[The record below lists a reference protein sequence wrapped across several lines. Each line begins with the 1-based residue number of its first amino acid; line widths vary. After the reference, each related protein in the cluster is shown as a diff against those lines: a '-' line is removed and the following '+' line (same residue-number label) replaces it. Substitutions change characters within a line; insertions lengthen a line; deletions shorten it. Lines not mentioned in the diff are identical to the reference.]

1 MENALKISQSD
12 VSGWWAIWRYL
23 PTGTTK
29 VTDDVPNFKIFS
41 DAAIALA
48 DEDTR
53 KEFVRECVQ
62 RIEESLLSLLK

>member
-1 MENALKISQSD
+1 MENVLRISPSD

-29 VTDDVPNFKIFS
+29 VTDDVPNFKIFN

-48 DEDTR
+48 DEETR
-53 KEFVRECVQ
+53 KAFVRECTQ
-62 RIEESLLSLLK
+62 RIEESLLGLIK

>member
-1 MENALKISQSD
+1 MENVLRISPSD

-29 VTDDVPNFKIFS
+29 VTDDVPNFKIFN

-53 KEFVRECVQ
+53 TEFVRECVQ
-62 RIEESLLSLLK
+62 RIEESLLRLLK